1 MVLRCRLDSVY
12 GFTYNGLDMTKHDI
26 AMELA
31 TLKLRYVDGLMPLMG
46 LFPSTKEE
54 IEYREMIGKLID
66 EGYLFYTYDAIE
78 DDEGITHGFS
88 RGYRLTEKA
97 NKLLEEKAK

>member
-1 MVLRCRLDSVY
+1 MVLHCLLDSVSW
-12 GFTYNGLDMTKHDI
+12 FTYNGLDMTKHNI

-31 TLKLRYVDGLMPLMG
+31 TLKLKYADGLLPLMG

-54 IEYREMIGKLID
+54 IEYREMVGKLID
-66 EGYLFYTYDAIE
+66 EGYLHYTYDAIE
-78 DDEGITHGFS
+78 DDEGITHGFN